1 MQKKKNVKT
10 ARHSRLCYKDDI
22 DVMEASGDG
31 GQAWPSVGGLPGG
44 TPTLLKPSDCLIPT
58 GLVCSLISDAPAGT
72 RVAASW
78 EALALIQTVEPR
90 PHSQIGVGPQPQG

>member
-1 MQKKKNVKT
+1 
-10 ARHSRLCYKDDI
+10 
-22 DVMEASGDG
+22 MEASGDG
-31 GQAWPSVGGLPGG
+31 EQVWPSVGGLPGG

-58 GLVCSLISDAPAGT
+58 GVVCSLISDAPAGT